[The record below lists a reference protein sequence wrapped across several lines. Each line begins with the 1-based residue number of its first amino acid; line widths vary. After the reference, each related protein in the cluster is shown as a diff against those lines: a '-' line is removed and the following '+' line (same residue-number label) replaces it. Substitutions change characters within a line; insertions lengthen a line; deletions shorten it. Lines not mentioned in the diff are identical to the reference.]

1 MNEYT
6 FSSLKSFHSYRRL
19 NLLRK
24 KLDHLVSI
32 NFAHEFHER
41 DHKYDGKGENCL
53 LTIATCK
60 AASWNI
66 VCRHRKRQWA
76 AWTTKFWKASD
87 SKAQFIRKFINLFK
101 NRSRDGGWTFSCIVL
116 HRERIKE
123 TPFPSSDE
131 KRTKSTYIYVP
142 WYRFD
147 IANEERG
154 REKKKKKFIS
164 NFRMIS
170 DVLMITV
177 RAFPD
182 RELGQNCAVKSG
194 KYMRTNSAETKQR
207 GPLLY
212 RSI

>member
-1 MNEYT
+1 ME
-6 FSSLKSFHSYRRL
+6 K
-19 NLLRK
+19 
-24 KLDHLVSI
+24 
-32 NFAHEFHER
+32 
-41 DHKYDGKGENCL
+41 GKIVCWQL
-53 LTIATCK
+53 ACK
-60 AASWNI
+60 AASWDV
-66 VCRHRKRQWA
+66 VCRQRKRQWA

-123 TPFPSSDE
+123 TPFPPSDE
-131 KRTKSTYIYVP
+131 KRTKSVHIYICSLVSFRYC
-142 WYRFD
+142 
-147 IANEERG
+147 ERRER

>member
-123 TPFPSSDE
+123 TPFPPSDE
-131 KRTKSTYIYVP
+131 KRTKSVHIYICSLVSFRYC
-142 WYRFD
+142 
-147 IANEERG
+147 ER
-154 REKKKKKFIS
+154 REREGKKKEKIHFEFSYDI
-164 NFRMIS
+164 R
-170 DVLMITV
+170 

-194 KYMRTNSAETKQR
+194 KYMRTNSAETTQR

>member
-1 MNEYT
+1 MKEIT
-6 FSSLKSFHSYRRL
+6 SMMEK
-19 NLLRK
+19 
-24 KLDHLVSI
+24 
-32 NFAHEFHER
+32 
-41 DHKYDGKGENCL
+41 GKIVCWQL
-53 LTIATCK
+53 ACK
-60 AASWNI
+60 AASWDV
-66 VCRHRKRQWA
+66 VCRQRKRQWA

-131 KRTKSTYIYVP
+131 KRTKSVRIYIYICSLVSFR
-142 WYRFD
+142 YC
-147 IANEERG
+147 ER
-154 REKKKKKFIS
+154 REREGKKKEKIHFEFSYDI
-164 NFRMIS
+164 R
-170 DVLMITV
+170 

>member
-101 NRSRDGGWTFSCIVL
+101 NRSRDRGWTFSCIVL

-123 TPFPSSDE
+123 TPFPPSDE
-131 KRTKSTYIYVP
+131 KRTKSVHIYICSLVSFRYCERREREGKKKEKIHFEFS
-142 WYRFD
+142 YDIRRFD
-147 IANEERG
+147 DN
-154 REKKKKKFIS
+154 
-164 NFRMIS
+164 
-170 DVLMITV
+170 
-177 RAFPD
+177 
-182 RELGQNCAVKSG
+182 
-194 KYMRTNSAETKQR
+194 RTCVSR
-207 GPLLY
+207 
-212 RSI
+212 